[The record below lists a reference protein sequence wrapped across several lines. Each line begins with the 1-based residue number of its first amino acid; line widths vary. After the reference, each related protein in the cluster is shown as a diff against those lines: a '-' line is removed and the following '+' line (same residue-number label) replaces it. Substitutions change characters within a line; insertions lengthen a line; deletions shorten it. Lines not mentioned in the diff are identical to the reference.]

1 MNRKGKF
8 VVIEGISGSGKSTL
22 LRYLNKKYNNVLYLG
37 GYDIRDN
44 SSELTKLCNKLCR
57 QKIYFDLPL
66 ICEFHFF
73 LSELLCDIEKQVLPA
88 LKSGQTVIYDNYVM
102 SILAVESAIAAFSL
116 ENKAEEYVKYF
127 RDTIDRLIEM
137 GNIIQADYTV
147 FIDADIDIT
156 IERLKNRN
164 KYENDYNI
172 LAKLQKQIRKN
183 YYNLLNKNNKNVVIF
198 NNTTLNEFYS
208 TIDDIFYFL
217 GEKNG

>member
-44 SSELTKLCNKLCR
+44 SSELTKLCNKLCK
-57 QKIYFDLPL
+57 QKIKFDLPL

-102 SILAVESAIAAFSL
+102 SILAVESAIATFSL

-127 RDTIDRLIEM
+127 RDTVDRLIEM

-147 FIDADIDIT
+147 FIDSDIDIT
-156 IERLKNRN
+156 IERLKNRS
-164 KYENDYNI
+164 KYENDYDI

-183 YYNLLNKNNKNVVIF
+183 YYSLLNKNNKNVVIF
-198 NNTTLNEFYS
+198 NNATLNEFYS

-217 GEKNG
+217 GEKDV